1 MSSIAVVG
9 TDFRLLARALV
20 VDERSRILIKASA
33 IAAPGLGLLAYLIL
47 GHAPEPCE
55 PKLPPGFIAT
65 QTASA
70 DVITQACTPGL
81 KYTIRW

>member
-1 MSSIAVVG
+1 MSSIVVVG

-20 VDERSRILIKASA
+20 HERSRILIKASA
-33 IAAPGLGLLAYLIL
+33 IAAFGLSLLAYLIL

-65 QTASA
+65 QTASP
-70 DVITQACTPGL
+70 DVITQACPPGL
-81 KYTIRW
+81 KYTIRR